1 MPELEENAVIH
12 VVDDDASLRRSLIFL
27 LGSLGWPVL
36 AHASANDFLLA
47 CPTPPADFGC
57 LVLDIRMPGMNGLE
71 LQQALRARGWTPVVV
86 FMTGH
91 GDVELA
97 VQAMKQGAFDFLEKP
112 FRDQTLLD
120 TVAAAVRFGREQR
133 LATQWR
139 DHAQTQLDRLSPRE
153 REVARLVAYG
163 LPNKLVARDLTISEK
178 TVHVHRQ
185 HVMEKAEVSSAAE
198 LARLM
203 LRANPR
209 ALD

>member
-1 MPELEENAVIH
+1 MPELVQDPVIH
-12 VVDDDASLRRSLIFL
+12 VVDDDAALRRSLIFL
-27 LGSLGWPVL
+27 LESIGWPVQ
-36 AHASANDFLLA
+36 AHASAGDFLA
-47 CPTPPADFGC
+47 TCPAPPSNFGC

-71 LQQALRARGWTPVVV
+71 LQQALRARGWTPAVV

-112 FRDQTLLD
+112 FRDQVLLD
-120 TVAAAVRFGREQR
+120 TVAAAVRHGSRQRE
-133 LATQWR
+133 ATQR
-139 DHAQTQLDRLSPRE
+139 SEDAQTLLDRLTARE
-153 REVARLVAYG
+153 RQVARLVALG
-163 LPNKLVARDLTISEK
+163 LPNKLVARDLAISEK

-185 HVMEKAEVSSAAE
+185 HVMEKVEVGSAAE

-203 LRANPR
+203 LRVDPH

>member
-1 MPELEENAVIH
+1 MTELTVNTVIH
-12 VVDDDASLRRSLIFL
+12 VVDDDAPFRRSLVFL
-27 LGSLGWPVL
+27 LESMGWPVL
-36 AHASANDFLLA
+36 AHASAGDFLAA

-71 LQQALRARGWTPVVV
+71 LQQALRQRGWTPAVV

-112 FRDQTLLD
+112 FRDQAFLD
-120 TVAAAVRFGREQR
+120 TVAAAVRHGSVQRVSEQR
-133 LATQWR
+133 RT
-139 DHAQTQLDRLSPRE
+139 DAQTLLDRLSPRE
-153 REVARLVAYG
+153 REVARLVALG
-163 LPNKLVARDLTISEK
+163 LPNKLVARDLAISEK

-203 LRANPR
+203 LRVDPR

>member
-1 MPELEENAVIH
+1 MPQLAENAVVH
-12 VVDDDASLRRSLIFL
+12 VVDDDAPFRRSLVFL
-27 LGSLGWPVL
+27 LESLGWPVI
-36 AHASANDFLLA
+36 AHASAGDFLAA
-47 CPTPPADFGC
+47 CPAPPADFGC

-71 LQQALRARGWTPVVV
+71 LQQTLRGRGWTPAVV

-112 FRDQTLLD
+112 FRDQAFLD
-120 TVAAAVRFGREQR
+120 TVAAAVRHGSEQR
-133 LATQWR
+133 LTEQR
-139 DHAQTQLDRLSPRE
+139 REHAQALLDRLSPRE
-153 REVARLVAYG
+153 REVARLVALG
-163 LPNKLVARDLTISEK
+163 LPNKLVARDLDISEK

-185 HVMEKAEVSSAAE
+185 HVMEKAEVGSAAE

-203 LRANPR
+203 LRIDPQ

>member
-1 MPELEENAVIH
+1 MPELTRNPVIH
-12 VVDDDASLRRSLIFL
+12 VVDDDAAFRRSLIFL
-27 LGSLGWPVL
+27 LESLGWPVV
-36 AHASANDFLLA
+36 AHASAADFLAA
-47 CPTPPADFGC
+47 CPTPPSDFGC

-71 LQQALRARGWTPVVV
+71 LQQALHARGWMPAVV

-112 FRDQTLLD
+112 FRDQALLD
-120 TVAAAVRFGREQR
+120 TVAAAVRHGGEQR
-133 LATQWR
+133 VAEQRRERAQLLLA
-139 DHAQTQLDRLSPRE
+139 RLSPRE
-153 REVARLVAYG
+153 QEVARLVALG
-163 LPNKLVARDLTISEK
+163 RPNKLVARDLAISEK

-185 HVMEKAEVSSAAE
+185 HVMEKVEVASAAE

-203 LRANPR
+203 LSANPR